1 MAERRFRGERRWEFE
16 PEFPLIDSRGVTV
29 IRNRRRIADRRLDN
43 ITLEERLTLFSE
55 MPLLDP
61 ARDKRYSS

>member
-1 MAERRFRGERRWEFE
+1 MKTERRSKVERRWEFE
-16 PEFPLIDSRGVTV
+16 SGFPLVDSEGVTV
-29 IRNRRRIADRRLDN
+29 IRNRRRITDRRLDR

-61 ARDKRYSS
+61 AREKPY